1 MYYGLIEKN
10 IIEKRL
16 HVENTERVMNRNSE
30 YILLAGPDQGTTD
43 CRSCRIQVQ
52 QCGLVILI
60 LLLDLTSVPENGQ
73 SSQQD

>member
-1 MYYGLIEKN
+1 
-10 IIEKRL
+10 
-16 HVENTERVMNRNSE
+16 MNRNSE